1 MWHSTYSGC
10 FSLCCYWWG
19 YLLKKKVRVVTDRRD
34 NMSLLVDKK
43 ILLWGTRRS
52 VRCTVCYQD
61 GSHRPS
67 IIIVRRRRRRRRRR
81 VVALRCTVPPVVCL
95 DPVNHWYCQYAIRI
109 PTLLVLG
116 LVISNIHQHTVWLQR
131 YRRYNKQRTDKH
143 SLIVLV
149 ITVTLTLIAAIQ
161 SGLWWHT
168 YHQTKFGCKRISSSR
183 NIVETT
189 ILWLY
194 EPTQW
199 PRPSR

>member
-1 MWHSTYSGC
+1 MRTIKKMAQFSVYLCNAADLATPTPCHDTQTMSQYSVIQSYGIMWHSTYSGC

-116 LVISNIHQHTVWLQR
+116 LVISNIHQHTVGCSDIGGTI
-131 YRRYNKQRTDKH
+131 NKG
-143 SLIVLV
+143 
-149 ITVTLTLIAAIQ
+149 LT
-161 SGLWWHT
+161 
-168 YHQTKFGCKRISSSR
+168 
-183 NIVETT
+183 NIH
-189 ILWLY
+189 LLF
-194 EPTQW
+194 
-199 PRPSR
+199 